1 MKIKW
6 IRKQKLWDQ
15 EKKKEGGIEG
25 EGEGIA
31 ENDSMDSD

>member
-1 MKIKW
+1 MNKKAKIMGSG
-6 IRKQKLWDQ
+6 
-15 EKKKEGGIEG
+15 EKKEGGIEG